1 LDVNRLFVL
10 INGRT
15 HAIHDYSRD
24 KNPDAFRSGVIKFER
39 TLDLELKGDAHV
51 VVVTGQVGG
60 KLGSVHGPTFG
71 DSEPAAISN
80 PIFVDVDGNGFQPNK
95 DTLDAPL
102 PVKHVNSK

>member
-1 LDVNRLFVL
+1 MNRLFVL
-10 INGRT
+10 VNGRP
-15 HAIHDYSRD
+15 HALHDYSRD
-24 KNPDAFRSGVIKFER
+24 KHPDAFRSGVVKFER
-39 TLDLELKGDAHV
+39 TLDLELKGDAHL

-60 KLGSVHGPTFG
+60 KLGSIHGPTEG
-71 DSEPAAISN
+71 KAEPAALTN